1 MIETIFYI
9 LGRILRQGV
18 PCLFHLITGLYCPG
32 CGGTRAARY
41 LLHGQIMKS
50 FWYHP
55 LVLYMAVVGSVE
67 LITFVFAK
75 VQKKPQLYL
84 GHMVMFTNIGVVIV
98 ILNMI
103 VKNFML
109 VFWGIDPLP

>member
-67 LITFVFAK
+67 FITFVPVSYTHLFS
-75 VQKKPQLYL
+75 
-84 GHMVMFTNIGVVIV
+84 GFNIFCKCIRSK
-98 ILNMI
+98 I
-103 VKNFML
+103 K
-109 VFWGIDPLP
+109 